1 MKFCICNEIFQDW
14 PLTRQFE
21 VAADIGFDAIEIAPF
36 TINTSVR
43 DIDQETRQ
51 RIRRLAQD
59 SGVEVAGLHWLLAQ
73 TEGYHLTDP
82 DPTVRGRTIKY
93 MQALVKFGV
102 ETGGS
107 LQVVGSPQQRNVKD
121 GVSYEQAWE
130 WFKEAMIACAEV
142 PGAEGFIICIEPLA
156 PETNNNFI
164 THAEEARRMV
174 REIDR
179 PNVKVILDTYSG
191 THVEDDFPA
200 QIRQT
205 GDLLGHFHCNDYN
218 QRAPGW
224 GDTDFVPIM
233 RALLD
238 IGYQGYCSIE
248 VFNFEPDP
256 YEHAARGLATLKQAL
271 SEAGKL

>member
-1 MKFCICNEIFQDW
+1 MKFSICNEIFQGW
-14 PLTRQFE
+14 PLAKQFE
-21 VAADIGFDAIEIAPF
+21 AAADIGFDAIEISPF

-43 DIDQETRQ
+43 NISEETRQ
-51 RIRRLAQD
+51 EIRMLAEQHSVD
-59 SGVEVAGLHWLLAQ
+59 VAGIHWLLAQ
-73 TEGYHLTDP
+73 TEGCHLTDP
-82 DPTVRGRTIKY
+82 DLEVRRYTIEY
-93 MQALVKFGV
+93 MQDLVRFGV
-102 ETGGS
+102 EIGGS
-107 LQVVGSPQQRNVKD
+107 MEVVGSPQHRDLKD
-121 GVSYEQAWE
+121 GVTYQQAWE
-130 WFKEAMIACAEV
+130 WFKEAIIACADV
-142 PGAEGFIICIEPLA
+142 PGAEEFTICIEPLA
-156 PETNNNFI
+156 PQTNNNFLI
-164 THAEEARRMV
+164 HAEEARQMV

-191 THVEDDFPA
+191 THVEHDFPA

-205 GDLLGHFHCNDYN
+205 GDMVGHFHCNDYN
-218 QRAPGW
+218 KRAPGW

-248 VFNFEPDP
+248 VFDFDPDP

>member
-1 MKFCICNEIFQDW
+1 VKFCVCNEIFQDW
-14 PLTRQFE
+14 PLAKQFE
-21 VAADIGFDAIEIAPF
+21 VAAEIGFDAIEVAPF
-36 TINTSVR
+36 TINRSVR
-43 DIDQETRQ
+43 NISQKTRQ
-51 RIRRLAQD
+51 LIRKLAKQT
-59 SGVEVAGLHWLLAQ
+59 GVEVAGVHWLLAQ

-82 DPTVRGRTIKY
+82 DRQVRERTIEY
-93 MQALVKFGV
+93 MQELVKFGV
-102 ETGGS
+102 EIGGS
-107 LQVVGSPQQRNVKD
+107 MEVVGSPQQRDVKD
-121 GVSYEQAWE
+121 SVSYQQAWE

-142 PGAEGFIICIEPLA
+142 PGAEDFTICIEPLA

-164 THAEEARRMV
+164 IHAEEARRMV

-191 THVEDDFPA
+191 THVEDDFPT

-205 GDLLGHFHCNDYN
+205 GELLGHFHCNDYN

-248 VFNFEPDP
+248 VFDFEPDP
-256 YEHAARGLATLKQAL
+256 YEHTARGLATLKQAL
-271 SEAGKL
+271 SAAGKL